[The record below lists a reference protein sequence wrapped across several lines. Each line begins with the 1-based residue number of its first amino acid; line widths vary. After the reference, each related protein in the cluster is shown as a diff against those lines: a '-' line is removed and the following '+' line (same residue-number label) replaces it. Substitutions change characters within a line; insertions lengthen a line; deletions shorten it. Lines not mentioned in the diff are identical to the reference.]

1 MQYSFLEPAS
11 NFPLCQVSLFASHL
25 PLIMKLVWSGSCCFC
40 RESEVGCRKYC
51 WKCSL
56 KFFLRANN
64 IFFSSI
70 ILSLVSEKE
79 RSHQL
84 SQPNKTLLGTTLK
97 LPYYLTTSEQQ
108 GSTCPESV
116 CKHFVHDDETGLIR
130 FLLLLSRIG
139 SQLRKILLNVHI
151 GILSTATKLFFSW
164 IVLGWV
170 AEQNDPTSLL

>member
-116 CKHFVHDDETGLIR
+116 CKHFVPWWWNCLDPLLAAFVENRKSAEENTAERTYRIFVNSNQT
-130 FLLLLSRIG
+130 FLLLNRVGMSCR
-139 SQLRKILLNVHI
+139 
-151 GILSTATKLFFSW
+151 TK
-164 IVLGWV
+164 
-170 AEQNDPTSLL
+170 